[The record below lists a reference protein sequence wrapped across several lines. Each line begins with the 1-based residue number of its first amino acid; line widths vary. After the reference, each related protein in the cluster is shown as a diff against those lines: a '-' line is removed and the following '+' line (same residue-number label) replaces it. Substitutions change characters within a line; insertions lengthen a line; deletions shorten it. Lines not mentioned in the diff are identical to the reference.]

1 MTIKIEADDKGLI
14 YILSRNGKVIA
25 KRRTRAQVLRL
36 CKFLS

>member
-1 MTIKIEADDKGLI
+1 MTVKIAADDYGLV
-14 YILSRNGKVIA
+14 YILIHNNKVIA